1 MPLDQKLKNTAAK
14 NQNGFIHSF
23 NGNELVAN
31 ADNHNL
37 RTQNRCFKSAE
48 DSPILPNGMR
58 THHTIEQLLTVP
70 TKDTSDQRTLPFG
83 RGLIH
88 SI

>member
-1 MPLDQKLKNTAAK
+1 MPTRCLWTKKLKNTAAES
-14 NQNGFIHSF
+14 QNGFIHSF

-37 RTQNRCFKSAE
+37 STLYRCFKSAE

-58 THHTIEQLLTVP
+58 THHTIEQLLTMP
-70 TKDTSDQRTLPFG
+70 AKDISDHRSFPL
-83 RGLIH
+83 RC
-88 SI
+88 